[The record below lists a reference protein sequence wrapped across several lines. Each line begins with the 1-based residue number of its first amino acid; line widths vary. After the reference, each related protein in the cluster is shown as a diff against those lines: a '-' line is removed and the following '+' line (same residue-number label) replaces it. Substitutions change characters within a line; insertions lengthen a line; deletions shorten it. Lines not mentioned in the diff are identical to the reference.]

1 MNVNIKKLNE
11 NAVIPKYAKPGDSG
25 FDLVAISNVIVRP
38 GQTVKVPI
46 GLAFEIPTG
55 YELQIRPRSGI
66 SSRTNLRTILG
77 TVDSGYRGEVA
88 VTVDNINQKNDNL
101 HNGLLTIENEF
112 IFTTE
117 EQRSGT
123 YVIKKGDKIAQGVIA
138 PVIQAV
144 FTEVDTLSETER
156 GEGGFGHTGYN
167 FDFYMIES

>member
-1 MNVNIKKLNE
+1 MNVNIKKLNI
-11 NAVIPKYAKPGDSG
+11 NAVIPKYAKYGDSG

-66 SSRTNLRTILG
+66 TSRTNLRTILG
-77 TVDSGYRGEVA
+77 TIDSGYRGEVA
-88 VTVDNINQKNDNL
+88 VTVDNINQINDNL

-123 YVIKKGDKIAQGVIA
+123 YVIKKGDRIAQGVIA

-144 FTEVDTLSETER
+144 FAEVETISETER
-156 GEGGFGHTGYN
+156 GEGGFGHTGVKV
-167 FDFYMIES
+167 